1 MRRHERTNV
10 LETDFSRTARRQDVL
25 DTPVCS
31 VSARAEEDR
40 TLLLI
45 PSDLIGREVEFD
57 AFDIRLPVSRGD
69 VELI

>member
-31 VSARAEEDR
+31 VSTRAEEDH

-45 PSDLIGREVEFD
+45 PSDLIGREAEF
-57 AFDIRLPVSRGD
+57 AVKSCHREYVSASS
-69 VELI
+69 LM